1 MGDYV
6 WGNTKTQFFFNLTPE
21 TILNAIENTGFKVT
35 GRCLSLN
42 SMENRVFEVE
52 IDIDD
57 KDVHVPS
64 DRFLVAKFYR
74 PGRWTKEQI
83 LDEHN
88 FLLDLKDNEIP
99 VIAPLQINNETLF
112 TDKETNLYYCLFPK
126 RGGRIPQEM
135 SDEQLEITG
144 RLLARIHN
152 VGSIKKAEHRIIL
165 NPTSFGR
172 NNLKFILDQKIIPT
186 HLESSYQ
193 DLVEEICEIGE
204 PLFKKTEQIRIHGD
218 CHWGNLIVRDEEISF
233 IDFDDMLMG
242 PPVQDIWLV
251 TPGKDAEN
259 TRQRNILLAA
269 YETMRDFDNSSL
281 KLVEVLRAFRYIHFS
296 AWIAKR
302 WDDPSFKNA
311 FAHFEDQN
319 YWEVQTNDLRVQ
331 LRDIKTITSP
341 YPLY

>member
-1 MGDYV
+1 MTDYV
-6 WGNTKTQFFFNLTPE
+6 WGNSETQFFFNLTPE
-21 TILNAIENTGFKVT
+21 NILNAIEHIGFKVT

-42 SMENRVFEVE
+42 SMENRVYEVE
-52 IDIDD
+52 IDIADE
-57 KDVHVPS
+57 DVLVPS
-64 DRFLVAKFYR
+64 DRFVIAKFYR
-74 PGRWTKEQI
+74 PGRWTREQI

-88 FLLDLKDNEIP
+88 FLLDLKENEIP
-99 VIAPLQINNETLF
+99 VIAPIKINKETLF
-112 TDKETNLYYCLFPK
+112 IDDQTKLFYCLFPK

-135 SDEQLEITG
+135 DDEQLEITG

-152 VGSIKKAEHRIIL
+152 VGSIKKAEHRISL
-165 NPTSFGR
+165 NPTSFGI
-172 NNLKFILDQKIIPT
+172 NNLKFILDQKIIP
-186 HLESSYQ
+186 HHIESTYQ
-193 DLVEEICEIGE
+193 SLVEEICTIAE
-204 PLFKKTEQIRIHGD
+204 PLFGKVEKIRIHGD

-259 TRQRNILLAA
+259 TRQRNILLDA
-269 YETMRDFDNSSL
+269 YETMRSFDYSSL

-311 FAHFEDQN
+311 FAHFEDPN
-319 YWEVQTNDLRVQ
+319 YWEIQTNDLKVQ

-341 YPLY
+341 YPSY